1 MVMAMMVHPAPRETC
16 ARSSPIVTGVDRRY
30 TEMAPYSAPDGE
42 SPRSAVV
49 HEYAQRKRL
58 IGSRAEQRALGA
70 GGVL

>member
-1 MVMAMMVHPAPRETC
+1 MVMAMMVHPAAQDAC
-16 ARSSPIVTGVDRRY
+16 VRSSRTVTRVKTRY

-42 SPRSAVV
+42 SPRLAVA

-58 IGSRAEQRALGA
+58 IGTRPEQRALGA

>member
-1 MVMAMMVHPAPRETC
+1 MNT
-16 ARSSPIVTGVDRRY
+16 RY
-30 TEMAPYSAPDGE
+30 TEMAPYSALDGE

-58 IGSRAEQRALGA
+58 IGSRLEQRALGA

>member
-1 MVMAMMVHPAPRETC
+1 VVMAMMVHPASQDTC
-16 ARSSPIVTGVDRRY
+16 VRSSRTVTWVNTRY

-42 SPRSAVV
+42 PPRSAVV

-58 IGSRAEQRALGA
+58 IGSRPQQRALGA